1 MTAPLVSFSGL
12 ASGFDY
18 RSLVDAII
26 QQERQPAARLETQL
40 DKYAN
45 QQTALTAYR
54 SRLTALRTAAK
65 ALQDGTAFDA
75 TTSTATVVSGSKA
88 VATVATSPA
97 TAPGSFRLA
106 VTQLARTEKL
116 AGTGMAS
123 STDPLAQTGTITI
136 NGVDIDVTAADSLGA
151 IRDRINALDT
161 GASPIGVRA
170 TILSVSPTDNRLVLT
185 SGASGAAGITLADT
199 TGSVLQSLGLQDGAG
214 SVPPAAVLV
223 DGADA
228 FFTIDGV
235 ALTRT
240 SNVVSDALEGVTLTL
255 TSEEAGAVT
264 DISVGRFADAAR
276 GALQAFVDAY
286 NGLVDFMKSQ
296 SVATDS
302 SRPALYNDSLIR
314 GLRRDLPSNLLAS
327 VLGAA
332 PDLAT
337 AASVGLSLDREG
349 KLSLDNARFE
359 SAFNNRY
366 DDLRTLFGEQRT
378 ATSPD
383 VAFVS
388 SGQGITGGS
397 WDVEITATATTAT
410 TVTSGFSGVYDAGIM
425 PDVLTLT
432 DTASGRTA
440 DVTLTTGM
448 TTAQIVT
455 ALSDAAT
462 LNGLSIEVTAEG
474 NEIRITHLSSGSSAG
489 IDISVSGT
497 GDGASEAWSAPVS
510 VQGTDVAGTIGGEPA
525 TGSGNMLVGDT
536 GTSAAGI
543 AIRYTGVALGSA
555 GSVDLTVGTG
565 AAVERLLDRYVE
577 TGGILDLRANQLGS
591 STERATDRVSDIDRR
606 LEHRRANL
614 LKRFVAMEAAIA
626 RLQQASNG
634 FLSSL
639 APKSGTN
646 S

>member
-54 SRLTALRTAAK
+54 SRLDALRTAAK

-88 VATVATSPA
+88 VATVATSPS

-116 AGTGMAS
+116 AGTGTAS

-136 NGVDIDVTAADSLGA
+136 NGVNIDVTAADSLGA

-185 SGASGAAGITLADT
+185 SGASGATGITLADT
-199 TGSVLQSLGLQDGAG
+199 AGSVLQSLGLQDGAG

-240 SNVVSDALEGVTLTL
+240 SNVVADALEGVTLTL
-255 TSEEAGAVT
+255 TSEEVGAVT
-264 DISVGRFADAAR
+264 DISVGRFIDAAR
-276 GALQAFVDAY
+276 GAMQTFIDAY

-296 SVATDS
+296 SIATDS

-314 GLRRDLPSNLLAS
+314 GLRRDLPTNLLTS

-349 KLSLDNARFE
+349 KLSLDSTRFE
-359 SAFNNRY
+359 SAFTSRY

-378 ATSPD
+378 ATHPD

-388 SGQGITGGS
+388 SGQGITGGT

-410 TVTSGFSGVYDAGIM
+410 TVTSGFSGIYDAGIM

-432 DTASGRTA
+432 DTASGRSA
-440 DVTLTTGM
+440 DISLTTGM

-455 ALSDAAT
+455 ALSDA
-462 LNGLSIEVTAEG
+462 SIEVTAEG
-474 NEIRITHLSSGSSAG
+474 NEIRITHLSSGSAAG
-489 IDISVSGT
+489 IDLSVNGT
-497 GDGASEAWSAPVS
+497 GDGASEAWSAPVT

-543 AIRYTGVALGSA
+543 SIRYTGVALGSA

-565 AAVERLLDRYVE
+565 ATVERLLDRYVE

-614 LKRFVAMEAAIA
+614 LTRFVMMEAAIA

-639 APKSGTN
+639 APKSGNN

>member
-26 QQERQPAARLETQL
+26 QQERQPAARLESQL

-54 SRLTALRTAAK
+54 SRLDALRTAAK

-75 TTSTATVVSGSKA
+75 TTGTTTVVSGTKA

-97 TAPGSFRLA
+97 TAPGSFRLV

-116 AGTGMAS
+116 AGTGTAS
-123 STDPLAQTGTITI
+123 TTDPLAQAGTITI
-136 NGVDIDVTAADSLGA
+136 NGIDIDVTAVDSLA
-151 IRDRINALDT
+151 DLRDRINALDA
-161 GASPIGVRA
+161 GDSPIGVRA

-185 SGASGAAGITLADT
+185 SGASGATGIALADT
-199 TGSVLQSLGLQDGAG
+199 AGAVLQSLGLQDGG
-214 SVPPAAVLV
+214 GTVPPAAILV

-228 FFTIDGV
+228 LFTIDGI

-240 SNVVSDALEGVTLTL
+240 SNVVTDALEGVTLTL
-255 TSEEAGAVT
+255 TSEEPGAVT
-264 DISVGRFADAAR
+264 DIAVGRFMDAAR
-276 GALQAFVDAY
+276 GAMQTFLEAY

-296 SVATDS
+296 DVATDS

-314 GLRRDLPSNLLAS
+314 GLRRDLPSNLLSS

-349 KLSLDNARFE
+349 KLSLDTATFE
-359 SAFNNRY
+359 SAFNTRY
-366 DDLRTLFGEQRT
+366 DDLRTLFGEGRT

-388 SGQGITGGS
+388 SGLGITGGS
-397 WDVEITATATTAT
+397 WDVEITAAATTAT
-410 TVTSGFSGVYDAGIM
+410 SVTSGFSGVYDAGVM
-425 PDVLTLT
+425 PDLLTLI
-432 DTASGRTA
+432 DTASGLTA
-440 DVTLTTGM
+440 NVDLTTGM

-455 ALSDAAT
+455 AISNAISVS
-462 LNGLSIEVTAEG
+462 GLSIEVTAEG
-474 NEIRITHLSSGSSAG
+474 NEIRITHTSSGSSAG

-497 GDGASEAWSAPVS
+497 GDGASEAWSAPVAI
-510 VQGTDVAGTIGGEPA
+510 QGTDVAGTIGGEPA
-525 TGSGNMLVGDT
+525 TGSGNMLVGDA
-536 GTSAAGI
+536 GTTAAGI
-543 AIRYTGVALGSA
+543 SIRYTGVALGSA
-555 GSVDLTVGTG
+555 GTVDLTVGTG
-565 AAVERLLDRYVE
+565 AAVQRLLDRYVE
-577 TGGILDLRANQLGS
+577 TGGILDLRANALSS
-591 STERATDRVSDIDRR
+591 STERTNTRVSDIDTR
-606 LEHRRANL
+606 LERRRANL
-614 LKRFVAMEAAIA
+614 LQRFVAMEAAIA
-626 RLQQASNG
+626 RLQQASSG

-639 APKSGTN
+639 SPQSRN
-646 S
+646 N

>member
-26 QQERQPAARLETQL
+26 QEERRPAARLESQL
-40 DKYAN
+40 DEYAS

-54 SRLTALRTAAK
+54 SRLDALQTAAH

-75 TTSTATVVSGSKA
+75 TSSTTTVVSGTKA

-116 AGTGMAS
+116 AGTGVAVIA
-123 STDPLAQTGTITI
+123 DPLAQTGTVTI
-136 NGVDIDVTAADSLGA
+136 NGVDIDVAAADSLGD

-161 GASPIGVRA
+161 GATPIGVRA

-185 SGASGAAGITLADT
+185 STASGAAGISLADT
-199 TGSVLQSLGLQDGAG
+199 TGTVLQSLGLQDGVG
-214 SVPPAAVLV
+214 GVPAAAVLV
-223 DGADA
+223 DGTDA
-228 FFTIDGV
+228 LFTIDGV

-255 TSEEAGAVT
+255 TSEESGAVT
-264 DISVGRFADAAR
+264 DIAVGRFMDAAR
-276 GALQAFVDAY
+276 GAMQTFVDAY
-286 NGLVDFMKSQ
+286 NGLVEFMKAQ
-296 SVATDS
+296 GVATDS

-314 GLRRDLPSNLLAS
+314 GLRRDLPTNLLS
-327 VLGAA
+327 TVLGAA

-337 AASVGLSLDREG
+337 AASVGLSLDRDG
-349 KLSLDNARFE
+349 MISLDSTKFD
-359 SAFNNRY
+359 SAFNTRY
-366 DDLRTLFGEQRT
+366 ADLRTLFSEQRT
-378 ATSPD
+378 ASSPD
-383 VAFVS
+383 MTFVS

-397 WDVEITATATTAT
+397 WDVEITALATTAS
-410 TVTSGFSGVYDAGIM
+410 TVTSGFSGAYDAGIM

-432 DTASGRTA
+432 DSVSGRTA
-440 DVTLTTGM
+440 AIDLSTGM

-455 ALSDAAT
+455 AMNDAAAA
-462 LNGLSIEVTAEG
+462 NGLAIEITAEG
-474 NEIRITHLSSGSSAG
+474 SEIRITHLSSGSHAG
-489 IDISVSGT
+489 IELSVSGT
-497 GDGASEAWSAPVS
+497 GDGASEAWSSPVS

-525 TGSGNMLVGDT
+525 TGSGSTLVGNA
-536 GTSAAGI
+536 GTSAEGI
-543 AIRYTGVALGSA
+543 AIRYAGAALGSA
-555 GSVDLTVGTG
+555 GSIELTVGTG

-577 TGGILDLRANQLGS
+577 TGGILDLRTNQISNGTARAN
-591 STERATDRVSDIDRR
+591 DRIHDIDTR
-606 LEHRRANL
+606 LERRRASL
-614 LKRFVAMEAAIA
+614 LRRFVAMEAAIA
-626 RLQQASNG
+626 RLQQASAG

-639 APKSGTN
+639 SPQSGN
-646 S
+646 N